1 MNSSLIRKFC
11 ESRYRWPIVATA
23 TLLLG
28 LVTLLPLADVYCE
41 KREACSVLTDKLD
54 SARQTAE
61 TLPKF
66 EERVISIAKELEAL
80 EARAVDETR
89 IGDYRNRIIDLARE
103 HNCQVRKIEMGSPL
117 RRLWL
122 KDADVLETQAVSKSA
137 KGKTPFELVRRTM
150 VLAVDGELADLEQL
164 LAKINEEKTLAHPQR
179 LSLADTGRGAK
190 TVAMEI
196 ELLLF
201 DLTRKKKT

>member
-23 TLLLG
+23 TLLVG
-28 LVTLLPLADVYCE
+28 LVTLLPLADVYSE
-41 KREACSVLTDKLD
+41 KREACNVLKDKLD
-54 SARQTAE
+54 SARQTAK

-66 EERVISIAKELEAL
+66 EERVEKVAQELEAL
-80 EARAVDETR
+80 EARGVGEER
-89 IGDYRNRIIDLARE
+89 IGDLRNRIIKLARDN
-103 HNCQVRKIEMGSPL
+103 NCQVRKIEMGSPL
-117 RRLWL
+117 RRIWL

-150 VLAVDGELADLEQL
+150 VLAVDGNMADLEL
-164 LAKINEEKTLAHPQR
+164 LLEKIQEEKTLAHPQR
-179 LSLADTGRGAK
+179 LSLNHTGRGAK
-190 TVAMEI
+190 TVGMEI

-201 DLTRKKKT
+201 DLTRKRKT